1 MVPNFIS
8 FFRLVSVV
16 PLCYCIFENKFE
28 VAAIIF
34 FFAGFSDFFDGYFA
48 RKLGQESQFGAMLDP
63 IADKVLIVT
72 LIIVLGVRG
81 IIPGWFSSLV
91 MLRDVLILLGGFS
104 LLKVKEIK
112 DLPPMM
118 ISKLNT
124 VFIMF
129 LIMDIFLGM
138 LFHGEFFVRF
148 KENFVFLISVTTVLS
163 FAVYFKRFIELC
175 KR

>member
-16 PLCYCIFENKFE
+16 PLCYYIFENKFE

-34 FFAGFSDFFDGYFA
+34 FLAGVSDFFDGYFA
-48 RKLGQESQFGAMLDP
+48 RKLGQESQFGAILDP
-63 IADKVLIVT
+63 IADKVLTVT
-72 LIIVLGVRG
+72 LIIVLGMRG

-91 MLRDVLILLGGFS
+91 ILRDVLILLGGLY

-112 DLPPMM
+112 DMPPMM

-138 LFHGEFFVRF
+138 LFHREFFVRF

-163 FAVYFKRFIELC
+163 FVVYFKRFIELC